1 MFQSLRSKIAASYF
15 VLVAVNLIVAVWAIW
30 NFGQLDKS
38 ISDILSQNYQS
49 FVAVENMIEAL
60 ERQNSAQLHILGRVT
75 GGREEFR
82 RNMEQFLFSWDQAF
96 EKAASITER
105 AILDSMHLEYK
116 KYLAFADSLAALMKV
131 GPGSAD
137 SLVASMKVDPVAAQ
151 AFYFNVNQ
159 PLFDDMKDKCHRLRD
174 VIQRAMNDRNLE
186 AHEKSNRATY
196 AVLFAS
202 VLAIGLSVFASWR
215 YTKYILEPA
224 EKLTETVR
232 QIGEGNLDLKI
243 NVLSNDEIGELSHE
257 FNKMTERLRRYEEMN
272 IDRIIAEKKK
282 SESIVESIAD
292 PIIVTDQDHKIV
304 LINRGAQELFDAEQI
319 QVLGRPFREVVRDD
333 RIYSLL
339 QTVAETGKRVSVD
352 TYPYFSYELD
362 GKKHYFHP
370 KLTSMK
376 SETEQLL
383 GVVTIFQ
390 DITPFREL
398 DQMKSDFMATVS
410 HEFRTPLTSINMG
423 IDILDQELLGPLS
436 ERQRDIVRSAGEDC
450 KRLTKMV
457 KELLELSK
465 FESGRIQLREEVLNM
480 AYLIDFAV
488 RPLQLPFQEKNV
500 SLILKLQ
507 PNLPDFIGDSQQLSW
522 VVSNLVNN
530 ALRYTDPGGRVTI
543 TAEADTN
550 QILVSVGDTGKGIP
564 KKNLD
569 KVFDKF
575 VQLKDSLA
583 TSTPGSVG
591 LGLAIAKEIVE
602 TYGGEIW
609 AESEV
614 GKGSTF
620 TFSLP
625 IRTRS
630 KDTRRIQKK
639 EYATER

>member
-1 MFQSLRSKIAASYF
+1 MFQSLRSKIAASYI
-15 VLVAVNLIVAVWAIW
+15 VLVAVNMIVAVWAIW

-38 ISDILSQNYQS
+38 ISDILTQNYQS
-49 FVAVENMIEAL
+49 IVAVENMIEAL

-75 GGREEFR
+75 GGHEEFQ
-82 RNMEQFLFSWDQAF
+82 RNAMQFRFSWNQAF
-96 EKAASITER
+96 EKATSMTER
-105 AILDSMHLEYK
+105 GILDSMNLEYK
-116 KYLAFADSLAALMKV
+116 RYLTFADSLAALMNR
-131 GPGSAD
+131 
-137 SLVASMKVDPVAAQ
+137 DPVLAQ
-151 AFYFNVNQ
+151 AFYFNANQ

-174 VIQRAMNDRNLE
+174 VIQTAMIRRNIE
-186 AHEKSNRATY
+186 AHEQSNRATY

-202 VLAIGLSVFASWR
+202 LLAVGISVFASWR
-215 YTKYILEPA
+215 FTKYILEPA

-232 QIGEGNLDLKI
+232 QIGEGKLDLKI

-292 PIIVTDQDHKIV
+292 PIIVTDQDHRII
-304 LINRGAQELFDAEQI
+304 LINRGAQELFCVEHS
-319 QVLGRPFREVVRDD
+319 QVLGKPFHDVVHND
-333 RIYSLL
+333 RISGLL
-339 QTVAETGKRVSVD
+339 QTVTQTGQQVSID
-352 TYPYFSYELD
+352 TYPYFSYELN

-376 SETEQLL
+376 SETGQLL
-383 GVVTIFQ
+383 GVVTILQ

-423 IDILDQELLGPLS
+423 IDILDQELLGPLN
-436 ERQRDIVRSAGEDC
+436 ERQRDIVRSASEDC

-465 FESGRIQLREEVLNM
+465 LESGRIQLKEEVLNM
-480 AYLIDFAV
+480 AYLIDFAIK
-488 RPLQLPFQEKNV
+488 PLQLPFHEKNV
-500 SLILKLQ
+500 NLILKLQ
-507 PNLPDFIGDSQQLSW
+507 PDLPNFIGDSQQLSW
-522 VVSNLVNN
+522 VISNLVSN

-543 TAEADTN
+543 SAEANNNRIT
-550 QILVSVGDTGKGIP
+550 VSVSDTGKGIP

-569 KVFDKF
+569 KIFDKF
-575 VQLKDSLA
+575 VQLKDSFT

-602 TYGGEIW
+602 MYGGRIW
-609 AESEV
+609 VESEA

-620 TFSLP
+620 SFSLP
-625 IRTRS
+625 IRTRTKES
-630 KDTRRIQKK
+630 PRIQRK
-639 EYATER
+639 EHATER